1 MSKIAFQAYASNK
14 YRHVTADTPRAAA
27 EKFFSEN
34 PRAKKCEIVE
44 GTHDGAFFTQAF
56 RLNGEGRPAR
66 SFRDVTKAKIA
77 ELPAA

>member
-1 MSKIAFQAYASNK
+1 MSKIAFQAYAASK

-34 PRAKKCEIVE
+34 PRAKKCEIIE
-44 GTHDGAFFTQAF
+44 GTYDGAFFTRAIRMNTKGQ
-56 RLNGEGRPAR
+56 PAR